1 METTTQKTVPEL
13 GELDLH
19 LWNEGRHWTI
29 YEKLGAHIAA
39 RDGKAGV
46 HFGVW
51 APNASAVSVLGDFN
65 GWQGG
70 KNKLEQQGVSGLWT
84 GFVPGVAQ
92 GAAYKYEL
100 QPRHG
105 GPPVQ
110 KIDPFAF
117 YAEVPPKSA
126 SLVWSLEGYHW
137 RDGDWM
143 KRRAQSDPLSQPINV
158 YEVHLDSWRKIPEEG
173 NRPLGY
179 RELAREMVD
188 YVAGMGYT
196 HIELMPI
203 TEHPFTGSWG
213 YQTTGYFGP
222 TSRYGTPQDFMY
234 FVDRC
239 HQVGLGVILDWV
251 PSHFPTDSHGLAR
264 FDGTALFEHE
274 DPRQGFHP
282 DWGTYIFNYGRNE
295 VRNFLLA
302 SAMFWLKQY
311 HIDGLRLDAVA
322 SMLYLDYSRKQGE
335 WIPNRYGG
343 RENLEAVGFLKEFN
357 ALTHRDFP
365 GILTIAE
372 ESTAWPMV
380 SRPVHL
386 GGLGF
391 SLKWNMGWMHDM
403 LVYISKEPIHRKYHH
418 YDATFSM
425 IYAYT
430 ENFMLV
436 LSHDEVVHGK
446 KSMLDKFPGDGWQ
459 KFAGLR
465 GFYGFMAG
473 HPGKK
478 LHFMGAE
485 LGQWKEWDWQNSL
498 DWHLLKEP
506 LHGKLHDYVKAL
518 NRFYREEPAL
528 WTADFDPKG
537 FEWINCNDTDNSI
550 FSFARF
556 DADRQDCLVFV
567 TNFTPVAREGYRI
580 GVPMPGRYDEVLNSD
595 SELFGG
601 SNAGNAGG
609 LESEDAPWHGRAHSM
624 PVTVPPL
631 ATVIF
636 KRRR

>member
-1 METTTQKTVPEL
+1 METAKANGPVL

-29 YEKLGAHIAA
+29 YEKLGAHLAEEG
-39 RDGKAGV
+39 GKEGV
-46 HFGVW
+46 RFSVW
-51 APNASAVSVLGDFN
+51 APSAGGVSVVGDFN

-70 KNKLEQQGVSGLWT
+70 KSRLEQQGVSGIWT
-84 GFVPGVAQ
+84 AFVPGVAQ
-92 GAAYKYEL
+92 GAAYKYEI

-105 GPPVQ
+105 GPAVQ
-110 KIDPFAF
+110 KVDPFAF

-126 SLVWSLEGYHW
+126 SIVWGIEGYNW

-143 KRRAQSDPLSQPINV
+143 KRRAESDPLHKPINV
-158 YEVHLDSWRKIPEEG
+158 YEVHLDSWRKVPEEG

-179 RELAREMVD
+179 RELAHELVD
-188 YVAGMGYT
+188 YCAGMGYT

-239 HQVGLGVILDWV
+239 HQAGLGVILDWV
-251 PSHFPTDSHGLAR
+251 PAHFPTDGHGLAR

-282 DWGTYIFNYGRNE
+282 DWGTYIFNYGRHE
-295 VRNFLLA
+295 IRNFLLA
-302 SAMFWLKQY
+302 SALFWLKKY
-311 HIDGLRLDAVA
+311 HLDGLRLDAVA

-335 WIPNRYGG
+335 WIPNRFGG

-446 KSMLDKFPGDGWQ
+446 RAMLDKFPGDGWQ

-465 GFYGFMAG
+465 GFYGFMFG

-478 LHFMGAE
+478 LTFMGAE
-485 LGQWKEWDWQNSL
+485 MGQWKEWDWKNSL

-506 LHGKLHDYVKAL
+506 LHGKLNEYVKAL
-518 NRFYREEPAL
+518 NLLYKNEPAL
-528 WTADFDPKG
+528 WTADFDSKG
-537 FEWINCNDTDNSI
+537 FEWIDCNDTDNSV
-550 FSFARF
+550 FSFVRYS
-556 DADRQDCLVFV
+556 ADRQDALVFV
-567 TNFTPVAREGYRI
+567 TNFTPVVRESYRI
-580 GVPMPGRYDEVLNSD
+580 GLPSPGRYDEVLNSD

-601 SNAGNAGG
+601 SNVGNAGG
-609 LESEDAPWHGRAHSM
+609 RDAEDQPWHGRSHSTV
-624 PVTVPPL
+624 VTVPPL
-631 ATVIF
+631 ATVVF